1 MDDLGKRIKN
11 VTHEL
16 KDYIETKLELT
27 LLNVGDKVT
36 YWISK
41 SIQNL
46 IGYTILL
53 IGLVFAMTALA
64 IYLGEVLNEPW
75 AGYAIVASPFIIFGL
90 LFVIIS
96 PKSISRRIQ
105 NQIIAELLDSM
116 DDDGDKLKELP
127 SEKTSK
133 KELK

>member
-46 IGYTILL
+46 IGYTILT
-53 IGLVFAMTALA
+53 IGLIFAMTALA
-64 IYLGEVLNEPW
+64 IYLGEVLNERW
-75 AGYAIVASPFIIFGL
+75 AGYAIVASSFIIFGL
-90 LFVIIS
+90 IFVIVS

-127 SEKTSK
+127 PEKTSK

>member
-1 MDDLGKRIKN
+1 MDDIGKRIKN

-27 LLNVGDKVT
+27 LLNIGDKVT
-36 YWISK
+36 YWIGK

-46 IGYTILL
+46 IGYTIFT
-53 IGLVFAMTALA
+53 IGLVFAMIGLA

-75 AGYAIVASPFIIFGL
+75 AGYAIVSSPFIIVGL
-90 LFVIIS
+90 LFVIVK

-105 NQIIAELLDSM
+105 NQIIAELFDSM

-127 SEKTSK
+127 PEKTSK